1 MFQFWR
7 SLKAVGYAVL
17 LWRLINSFDSLVVHL
32 LSLVGIAEG
41 SGWMVLF
48 MLAIAFLIMKLL
60 DVNMGHFLG
69 EEIDTAEDDE
79 DMTTFRE
86 LAVHKTT
93 PPPTAA
99 AAQNTSQSAP
109 TTPTWR
115 RRERE
120 RMAQTTFLET
130 PRLLL
135 PEEDVP

>member
-32 LSLVGIAEG
+32 LSLIGIVEG
-41 SGWMVLF
+41 SVWMVLV
-48 MLAIAFLIMKLL
+48 MLAIAFLTMKLL

-79 DMTTFRE
+79 DMKTFRD
-86 LAVHKTT
+86 LVVQKTT
-93 PPPTAA
+93 PVTAV
-99 AAQNTSQSAP
+99 AQNTSQSAP

-120 RMAQTTFLET
+120 RMAEMTSIET
-130 PRLLL
+130 PRLLIL
-135 PEEDVP
+135 PANDIP